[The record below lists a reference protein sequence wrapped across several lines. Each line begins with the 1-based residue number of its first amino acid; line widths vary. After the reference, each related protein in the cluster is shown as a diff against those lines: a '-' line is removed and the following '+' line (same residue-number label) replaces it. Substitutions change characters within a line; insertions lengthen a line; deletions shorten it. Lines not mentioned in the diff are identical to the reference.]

1 MIMHIFPRFA
11 CLSTFVLSVSP
22 RRVNNLFAHL
32 EQLDDLSELGNSE
45 LHLLLTHPDI
55 QAFLLDL
62 PRIEN
67 NLKVGIP
74 SGDYKRRPEPITLDR
89 IRRYHEDTGRKFSAS
104 MKLGAAKLIQERN
117 INGLQLDNFNPNK
130 HSVVKGHVRHQRDQS
145 RAECLMKNK
154 NRKKGTS
161 EIKCKSTL
169 TERDVLRQYKKRG
182 SKKFNPSMSK
192 RKKMKGGSRSSGFK
206 TPRRRP
212 GTKRIKIKRKQIKR
226 KG

>member
-1 MIMHIFPRFA
+1 MHIFTRFA
-11 CLSTFVLSVSP
+11 CLNTFVLSVSP
-22 RRVNNLFAHL
+22 RRVNNPFAHL

-45 LHLLLTHPDI
+45 LHLFLKHPDI
-55 QAFLLDL
+55 QAFLSNL
-62 PRIEN
+62 PRIEK

-104 MKLGAAKLIQERN
+104 MQLVAAKLIQEAN
-117 INGLQLDNFNPNK
+117 INGIQLDNFNPNK

-145 RAECLMKNK
+145 RAECLRKNK

-192 RKKMKGGSRSSGFK
+192 RKKMKGGTRSSGFK
-206 TPRRRP
+206 TPRRRA
-212 GTKRIKIKRKQIKR
+212 GTRRIKMKAKKPRR
-226 KG
+226 G

>member
-1 MIMHIFPRFA
+1 MHIFPRFA

-55 QAFLLDL
+55 QAFLSDL

-74 SGDYKRRPEPITLDR
+74 SGEYKRRPEPITLDR
-89 IRRYHEDTGRKFSAS
+89 IRRYHEDTGRKWSATT
-104 MKLGAAKLIQERN
+104 KLNKAKWMQEAN
-117 INGLQLDNFNPNK
+117 INGIQLDNFNPNK
-130 HSVVKGHVRHQRDQS
+130 HSVVKHHVRHQRDQS
-145 RAECLMKNK
+145 RDECLMKNK

-169 TERDVLRQYKKRG
+169 TERDVLRQYKERG

-192 RKKMKGGSRSSGFK
+192 RNKIKGGTKSSGFK
-206 TPRRRP
+206 TPGRR
-212 GTKRIKIKRKQIKR
+212 TSKKRIKLKARKPINR
-226 KG
+226 RG